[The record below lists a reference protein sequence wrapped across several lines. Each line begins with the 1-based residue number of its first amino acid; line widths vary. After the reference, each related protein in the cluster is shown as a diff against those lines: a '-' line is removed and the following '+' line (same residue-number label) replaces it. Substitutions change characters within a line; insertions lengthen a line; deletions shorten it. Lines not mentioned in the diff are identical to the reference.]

1 MSKYPNFE
9 AIEEAVEQQF
19 EDLYPDYDYSVKASF
34 HEKDKRKRKRMKTM
48 Y

>member
-1 MSKYPNFE
+1 MNNYPNFE
-9 AIEEAVEQQF
+9 AIEESVDQQF
-19 EDLYPDYDYSVKASF
+19 ENLYPDYDYSVKSSS